1 MPMKKQKPSVGLNWK
16 KQLEKRNDFGRK
28 KRIDHEGRLKLRNAD
43 V

>member
-1 MPMKKQKPSVGLNWK
+1 MPKKRQKPNVGPSWK

-28 KRIDHEGRLKLRNAD
+28 KRIDHEGRLKLENAS